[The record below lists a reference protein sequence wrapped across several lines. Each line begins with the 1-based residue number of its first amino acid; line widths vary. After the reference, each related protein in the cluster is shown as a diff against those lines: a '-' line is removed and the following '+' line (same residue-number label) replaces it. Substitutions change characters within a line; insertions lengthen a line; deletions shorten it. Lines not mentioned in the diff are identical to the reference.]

1 MHINYAQCHPS
12 AFPFYCSSEFGHY
25 ASECSI
31 QCNCPR
37 KAYNPICGSD
47 GIEYIS
53 PCYAGCSAVSIANNS
68 VLVSHSHHNH
78 ILVWDSS

>member
-12 AFPFYCSSEFGHY
+12 VFPFHCSSEFGHY

>member
-1 MHINYAQCHPS
+1 MHINYAQCHTS
-12 AFPFYCSSEFGHY
+12 IFPFYCSSEFGHY
-25 ASECSI
+25 SSECSI
-31 QCNCPR
+31 QCNCPK

-53 PCYAGCSAVSIANNS
+53 PCYAGCSTVSIANNS